1 MGQIL
6 EKGLDGLC
14 GLAGFGAKSR
24 DEVEVAL
31 KQLDLP
37 FIPVA
42 KEKKEKKK
50 VSTASASEKDESAES
65 IEGKITD

>member
-6 EKGLDGLC
+6 EKGLDGLSA
-14 GLAGFGAKSR
+14 LAGFGAKSKE
-24 DEVEVAL
+24 EVETAL

-50 VSTASASEKDESAES
+50 ASSASASEKDENAES
-65 IEGKITD
+65 VEGEITD